1 MPSAIIVLGAGAAGL
16 LAARQLSDAGWAV
29 IVLEAAARPGGRI
42 NTLYPPLF
50 DGWAEGG
57 AEFIHGSLEWSLRLA
72 KEAGIP
78 VHPVRS
84 GMTRVK
90 KGQWS
95 GNRMITPGWD
105 ELMEKM
111 AAVKEDLSLTE
122 FLSRNFPGDPY
133 AGLRE
138 SVRGF
143 AQGFDL
149 ADLNR
154 ASTRALYREWSHDG
168 EDEEY
173 RLEGGYGKLV
183 DHLSAQCRAG
193 GCTIHLSSPVTHVRW
208 ERGRVELT
216 TKAGAVFTASKLLI
230 TVSLG
235 VLQYPGDSLSSAG
248 SLEFI
253 PAIPEHLQAAG
264 RLGYGSVVK
273 ILLAFRAPFWR
284 KRKKRGHTLFI
295 VSDEKVPTWWTQAD
309 DENTLLTGWLTG
321 DNMREFQ
328 RLPPEEQMNTC
339 ISALGS
345 IFALEAAFLRE
356 QLAGS
361 RILDWSRAPYVRGG
375 YSFEAVGSV
384 EARHLLSQPVE
395 DTLYFAGEALY
406 EGDSPATVEAAFSSG
421 AVAAQKII
429 ARL

>member
-29 IVLEAAARPGGRI
+29 TLLEAASQPGGRL

-50 DGWAEGG
+50 SGWAEGG

-78 VHPVRS
+78 LYPVRS
-84 GMTRVK
+84 DMTRVRN
-90 KGQWS
+90 GHWA
-95 GNRMITPGWD
+95 GNLMSMPGWG

-111 AAVKEDLSLTE
+111 AAVKEDLPLAE
-122 FLSRNFPGDPY
+122 FLSRNFQGESY
-133 AGLRE
+133 TGLRE

-149 ADLNR
+149 ADLSR
-154 ASTRALYREWSHDG
+154 ASTRALYREWSHEG
-168 EDEEY
+168 SGEEY
-173 RLEGGYGKLV
+173 RLEGGYGRLAGY
-183 DHLSAQCRAG
+183 LSAQCRAS

-216 TKAGAVFTASKLLI
+216 TGVGAVFTASKLLV

-235 VLQYPGDSLSSAG
+235 VLQNPVDSPTSLPG
-248 SLEFI
+248 LEFI

-284 KRKKRGHTLFI
+284 KKKKRGRTLFI

-309 DENTLLTGWLTG
+309 DENALLTGWLTG

-328 RLPPEEQMNTC
+328 QLSPEEQIDTC

-345 IFALEAAFLRE
+345 IFTLEPAFLRE

-361 RILDWSRAPYVRGG
+361 RILDWSRAPYVQGG

-384 EARHLLSQPVE
+384 EARHILSQPVE